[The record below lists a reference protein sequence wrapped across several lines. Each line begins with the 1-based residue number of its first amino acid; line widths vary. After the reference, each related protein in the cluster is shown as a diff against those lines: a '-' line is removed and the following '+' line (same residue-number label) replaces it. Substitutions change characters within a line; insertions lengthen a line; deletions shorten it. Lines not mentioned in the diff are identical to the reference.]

1 MTTLRIPRALVA
13 TAVALGLAAAPA
25 LAGTPLNAV
34 LTVDNAT
41 ANPGNVARVRVLHAS
56 PDAPAVDV
64 RVNGGLAFADVAFEE
79 VTGYAALP
87 AGTYNVKVEP
97 AGAGGAGPN
106 VIDANLTLAAGM
118 DYTVVAKGLLASIAP
133 AVLVD
138 DNSAPAAGSA
148 RVRFFHG
155 SPDAPAVDI
164 AVTDGPVVFPNVPFG
179 GSLAGEVPAGTYDL
193 EARAAGTT
201 FVALTLPGIAL
212 EAGKVYSVFATGLLA
227 DGAADRTLYLNGGR
241 FRVEAEWTDFQG
253 ASGFARAN
261 GETDLSGGFWFF
273 HPQVSE
279 LTVKVLDGRPLTQTY
294 WVFYGSLSNVA
305 FTLRV
310 EDTETGIVQEYVNP
324 AGTFASRGDVTSFP
338 VE

>member
-1 MTTLRIPRALVA
+1 MSASRFARALA
-13 TAVALGLAAAPA
+13 TAAIAFGMAAAPA
-25 LAGTPLNAV
+25 LAGKPLDAV
-34 LTVDNAT
+34 LTVDNGSL
-41 ANPGNVARVRVLHAS
+41 NPGGVARVRVLHAS

-64 RVNGGLAFADVAFEE
+64 RVNGGVAFADVVFAEA
-79 VTGYAALP
+79 TGYAALP
-87 AGTYNVKVEP
+87 PGTYNVKVEP
-97 AGAGGAGPN
+97 AGAGGAGPF
-106 VIDANLTLAAGM
+106 VIDANLNLLAGR

-133 AVLVD
+133 AVLED
-138 DNSAPAAGSA
+138 ENAAPAAGSA

-164 AVTDGPVVFPNVPFG
+164 AVTNGPVIFPDVAFG
-179 GSLAGEVPAGTYDL
+179 ESVAIEVPAGGYDL
-193 EARAAGTT
+193 EVRAAGSNL
-201 FVALTLPGIAL
+201 VALTLPGITL

-241 FRVEAEWTDFQG
+241 FRVEGEWTDFQG
-253 ASGFARAN
+253 NSGFARAN

-273 HPQVSE
+273 HPKVSE
-279 LTVKVLDGRPLTQTY
+279 LTVKVLDGRPLTSTY

-310 EDTETGIVQEYVNP
+310 EDTETGVVQEYVNP